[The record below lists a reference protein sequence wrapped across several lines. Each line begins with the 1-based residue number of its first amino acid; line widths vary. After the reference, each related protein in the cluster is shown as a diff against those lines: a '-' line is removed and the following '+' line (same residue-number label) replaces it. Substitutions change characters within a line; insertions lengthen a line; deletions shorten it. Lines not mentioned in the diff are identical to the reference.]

1 MNTTAPRFQWPFLV
15 ALTWTVLLFLMLPT
29 LVSIPV
35 SLTPND
41 YLSLPTGSL
50 SLRHYETLFTDTI
63 WQNSVLQSLFIG
75 TIVTV
80 LSVTLG
86 TLAAIGLWRV
96 SSAFGEGIRLLILA
110 PMIVPPVVSALAF
123 YRLFSKTG
131 LLDTFLGVI
140 LAHTV
145 LAAPYVVVAVSASL
159 ATLDLRQ
166 EQASRSLGASPSQTI
181 RWVIVPQITPGVITG
196 AVFAFLVSWDEVVVT
211 LFVAARAVYT
221 LPRKM
226 WDGINERV
234 DPTIAA
240 AATVLFVLTVLLI
253 GLQAL
258 RAAKGDQA
266 LPKSVS

>member
-1 MNTTAPRFQWPFLV
+1 MNVIASRFQWPVLV
-15 ALTWTVLLFLMLPT
+15 TLTWAILLFLVLPT
-29 LVSIPV
+29 IVSVPV

-50 SLRHYETLFTDTI
+50 SLRHYETLFTDSI
-63 WQNSVLQSLFIG
+63 WQSSVLQSLFIG
-75 TIVTV
+75 VVVTA
-80 LSVTLG
+80 LSVVLG
-86 TLAAIGLWRV
+86 TLAAIGLWRI
-96 SSAFGEGIRLLILA
+96 SSGLGEGVRLLILA
-110 PMIVPPVVSALAF
+110 PMIVPPIVSALAF
-123 YRLFSKTG
+123 YKLFSKTG
-131 LLDTFLGVI
+131 LLDSFLGVI

-145 LAAPYVVVAVSASL
+145 LATPYVVVAVSASL

-166 EQASRSLGASPSQTI
+166 EQVSRSLGASSAQTI
-181 RWVIVPQITPGVITG
+181 RWVIVPQITPGVVTG

-240 AATVLFVLTVLLI
+240 AATVLFLITLLLI

-258 RAAKGDQA
+258 RAAKENSPS
-266 LPKSVS
+266 PKSAL